1 MRSSERIGLRGDGAA
16 GRKVALEW
24 ANLDG
29 DGEGAMSFGGKIDGS
44 ELSTGT
50 KTGNNLR

>member
-1 MRSSERIGLRGDGAA
+1 MRSSERIGLRGDGVA

-29 DGEGAMSFGGKIDGS
+29 DGAMSFGGKIDGS